1 VIAPRVAR
9 KPFFTVQ
16 RLLEDNRARQSTAQR
31 MDMRTWPTRWLTLS
45 LIALLAAGCASVP
58 PEGPPPAPAPAESA
72 TVIGSGKASYYG
84 SQHQGK
90 PTANGERFDQQAL
103 TAAHRSLPF
112 GTRVRVTNTR
122 NGKSVVVRINDRG
135 PFVRNRIIDLS
146 KAAFRSIASPRA
158 GVIPVRLE
166 RLD

>member
-1 VIAPRVAR
+1 
-9 KPFFTVQ
+9 
-16 RLLEDNRARQSTAQR
+16 
-31 MDMRTWPTRWLTLS
+31 
-45 LIALLAAGCASVP
+45 
-58 PEGPPPAPAPAESA
+58 
-72 TVIGSGKASYYG
+72 
-84 SQHQGK
+84 
-90 PTANGERFDQQAL
+90 
-103 TAAHRSLPF
+103 
-112 GTRVRVTNTR
+112 VTNTR